1 MTTAEKSTGKAPYH
15 HGDLRRSLMNE
26 AILIIHDTGIEA
38 LSLRKL
44 AERVGVS
51 QTAIYHH
58 FKDKQALLGALGMEG
73 IHQFGAEV
81 NSVLLDDSQSAGE
94 RFEAFVLAYMRFAL
108 ANPELY
114 ELMFGRTTW
123 KLGDNEEFKHSAR
136 AAFRRYGEGLRQLQ
150 LAGSLPSHINPL
162 RLAQVS
168 WATLHGLC
176 RMYIDGLAFTPQD
189 VEEIT
194 RYAISMLRVA
204 LEMKPGSEP
213 A

>member
-114 ELMFGRTTW
+114 E
-123 KLGDNEEFKHSAR
+123 EFKHSAR

>member
-1 MTTAEKSTGKAPYH
+1 MTQVEKPGGKTPYH
-15 HGDLRRSLMNE
+15 HGDLRRSLMTE
-26 AILIIHDTGIEA
+26 AIGIIHDLGIEG

-44 AERVGVS
+44 ADRVGVS

-58 FKDKQALLGALGMEG
+58 FKDKQALLGALGIEG
-73 IHQFGAEV
+73 INQFGEQV
-81 NSVLLDDSQSAGE
+81 SNVLFDASRPLSQ
-94 RFEAFVLAYMRFAL
+94 RFEDFVTAYMRFAI

-114 ELMFGRTTW
+114 ELMLGRTTW

-136 AAFRRYGEGLRQLQ
+136 ATFRRYGEGLVQLQ
-150 LAGSLPSHINPL
+150 LAGSLPKNINPL

-168 WATLHGLC
+168 WATVHGIC
-176 RMYIDGLAFTPQD
+176 RMYIDGLDFSVQD

-194 RYAISMLRVA
+194 RYAVSMLKAA
-204 LEMKPGSEP
+204 LAANTESAP